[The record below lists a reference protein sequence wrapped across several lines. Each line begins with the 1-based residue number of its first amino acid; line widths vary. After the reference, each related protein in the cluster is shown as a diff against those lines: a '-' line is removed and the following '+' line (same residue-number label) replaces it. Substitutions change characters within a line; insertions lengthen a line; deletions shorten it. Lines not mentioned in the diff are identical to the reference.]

1 MTFTFAQVI
10 EIQIDGIETNS
21 RYEMAVGSVIDF
33 IYTGNLKVNLGN
45 VSQICE
51 IARIMQIQSVVNFC
65 ELFQSGKASSKVEAI
80 SASAAESGNLYS
92 GKFQSKWI
100 KIGILSK
107 V

>member
-1 MTFTFAQVI
+1 
-10 EIQIDGIETNS
+10 
-21 RYEMAVGSVIDF
+21 MAVGSVIDF

-100 KIGILSK
+100 KIGIQSK